1 MGLRDRLEHVDRRDL
16 MATKKS
22 YSVFGFQVSSDLTLP
37 ELAVSQRVEPSP
49 VNIQAAEQSQWP
61 LLEPSH
67 HSTQTL
73 QLGAGEWRLGLE
85 GIGWFRASNGQT
97 LEWQRWDDSV
107 SDRDVR
113 TFAVTSGLGAVA
125 VQRGLLVLHGTAV
138 ERGGQAV
145 LLLGHPATGKST
157 LAWCLVQRGWRL
169 LSSELTV
176 VDGMG
181 MVWPG
186 IQQLK
191 LWNDAAERLGLD
203 WTQLPPVRRGLK
215 RYALLPQ
222 EVACAEQPLP
232 LRSLY
237 VLSRRKPQATSTD
250 HADGQLRVSDP
261 FSQQQALLSLRN
273 QAFQARV
280 YRGMGLEA
288 GLFVQAGALARRM
301 PLRALQVPDGI
312 TAMGNGLEGID
323 LLDPASLLSLKGEG
337 SDG

>member
-1 MGLRDRLEHVDRRDL
+1 

-49 VNIQAAEQSQWP
+49 VNIQAAEHSQWP
-61 LLEPSH
+61 RLEPSH
-67 HSTQTL
+67 HSTPTL
-73 QLGAGEWRLGLE
+73 QLGAGEWRLALE
-85 GIGWFRASNGQT
+85 GIGWFRASNGQA

-113 TFAVTSGLGAVA
+113 TFAVTSGLGALA

-157 LAWCLVQRGWRL
+157 LAWCLLQRGWRL

-176 VDGMG
+176 VDGTG
-181 MVWPG
+181 LVWPG

-215 RYALLPQ
+215 RYALLPP

-237 VLSRRKPQATSTD
+237 VLRRRKPQATSTD
-250 HADGQLRVSDP
+250 HADGQLRVSEP

-273 QAFQARV
+273 QAFHARM

-312 TAMGNGLEGID
+312 TAMANGLEGTD
-323 LLDPASLLSLKGEG
+323 LLNPASLLSLKGEG